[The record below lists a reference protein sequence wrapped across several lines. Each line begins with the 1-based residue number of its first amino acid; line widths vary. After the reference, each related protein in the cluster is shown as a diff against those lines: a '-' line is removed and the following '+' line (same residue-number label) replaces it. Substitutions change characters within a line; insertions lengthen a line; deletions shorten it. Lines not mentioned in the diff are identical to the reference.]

1 MKSSKQ
7 DDESGCHNQKKRSF
21 TNWTT
26 VEEKILGDLFS
37 NHSNKYISELLNKTK
52 ASIARKASL
61 LGLKKS
67 KSHRQKISKQNN
79 SGKHHAWT
87 EKEIDFL
94 KNNYITRNYED
105 IAEILNR
112 TPDAVSQKARKMNL
126 KKYRK
131 TRQEIQDEANL
142 KFPFI
147 EDNPPNKLK

>member
-1 MKSSKQ
+1 MNSSKQ
-7 DDESGCHNQKKRSF
+7 DDESSCNNQKKRSL
-21 TNWTT
+21 TCWTPT
-26 VEEKILGDLFS
+26 EERILGDLFS
-37 NHSNKYISELLNKTK
+37 NHSNEYISVILNKTK

-67 KSHRQKISKQNN
+67 KTHRQKIGIQNN
-79 SGKHHAWT
+79 LSKRHAWT
-87 EKEIDFL
+87 EKEIVFL
-94 KNNYITRNYED
+94 IDNYVSRSYED

-131 TRQEIQDEANL
+131 TIKEIRDEANL

-147 EDNPPNKLK
+147 EDKPQNK